1 MLSLNIGLFFDDC
14 KLYNLIQ
21 GDYMIKINIDNL
33 MNKKSISRYRL
44 QQLTNWNYRRI
55 NALYNSKVKYITTEE
70 IETLCNLLECSPG
83 ELIRIET
90 KTEE

>member
-1 MLSLNIGLFFDDC
+1 
-14 KLYNLIQ
+14 
-21 GDYMIKINIDNL
+21 MIKINIDNL

-70 IETLCNLLECSPG
+70 IETLCNLLECSPR

>member
-1 MLSLNIGLFFDDC
+1 MV
-14 KLYNLIQ
+14 
-21 GDYMIKINIDNL
+21 KINIDNL
-33 MNKKSISRYRL
+33 MNKKSISRYKL

-83 ELIRIET
+83 ELISIET
-90 KTEE
+90 KIEE